1 MLGGEIVLKRMS
13 MKGTVQGNKE
23 WGFLSNWGIGLGD
36 WGDIKESPWRL
47 NSRVF
52 IQSGPGGELQICFP
66 G

>member
-1 MLGGEIVLKRMS
+1 MLGGEDGLENVERMS
-13 MKGTVQGNKE
+13 QREAHGK
-23 WGFLSNWGIGLGD
+23 WGCLCNWGIGLGD
-36 WGDIKESPWRL
+36 WDDINESPWRL